1 MEKVSTYS
9 LDMKTTTNLLSAPA
23 LLSSLKAFAGCPM
36 HEAVSYVHLPAD
48 VRHEADLL
56 IVAGLCVE
64 TNGIVVATDAGR
76 AALVS
81 K

>member
-1 MEKVSTYS
+1 MSTMR
-9 LDMKTTTNLLSAPA
+9 DMKTATNLLAAPA
-23 LLSSLKAFAGCPM
+23 ILASLKAFASTPM
-36 HEAVSYVHLPAD
+36 HEAVSYVHLPSD

-56 IVAGLCVE
+56 IAAGYCVE

-76 AALVS
+76 TALVS